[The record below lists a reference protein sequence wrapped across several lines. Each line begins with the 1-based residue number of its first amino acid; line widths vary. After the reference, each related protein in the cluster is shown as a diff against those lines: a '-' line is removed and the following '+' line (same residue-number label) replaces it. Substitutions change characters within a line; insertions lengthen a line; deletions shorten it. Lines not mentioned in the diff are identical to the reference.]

1 MQTKTWLGILFS
13 LFAFQIL
20 AQEKSERP
28 NVLVIMLDD
37 AGLDMSAY
45 GSTFV
50 STPGFDAVAKEGI
63 LFNRAYTPNAK
74 CAPSRAAVI
83 TGRNP

>member
-1 MQTKTWLGILFS
+1 MQKNTLLGILFS
-13 LFAFQIL
+13 LVAIQIL

-28 NVLVIMLDD
+28 NVLFIMFDD

-45 GSTFV
+45 GSSYV
-50 STPGFDAVAKEGI
+50 STPGFDAIAQEGI
-63 LFNRAYTPNAK
+63 LFTRAYTPNAK